1 MKVTVFTPAY
11 NRGGY
16 LKRLYDSLLCQS
28 NQDFEWLIV
37 DDGSTDD
44 TPSVVAALSAEG
56 KLNIRY
62 HKKEN
67 GGKHTA
73 YNQALELAA
82 GDWFICVD
90 ADDMLAPEA
99 VQDLLDAT
107 AELPDNMGIAAYKSD
122 RTGKQL
128 SEVFPEVVTTCKISE
143 ISLKWGCNGEFT
155 FVFPTKIA
163 KKYPFPVF
171 PGEKFVGEN
180 VIYDRIEQECSV
192 RLLPKVLTICE
203 YLEDGYSQNFSNLLK
218 KNPSGF
224 CVYFMQRVDVA
235 YSVSYRLSSA
245 GKYWAFRWLSGN
257 KTLKYRGP
265 HRLACAVGWLLGL
278 AFFVYY
284 KVVRGF

>member
-1 MKVTVFTPAY
+1 MLTVFTPAY

-16 LKRLYDSLLCQS
+16 LKRLYESLLCQS

-44 TPSVVAALSAEG
+44 TASVVAALAAEG

-82 GDWFICVD
+82 GDWFVCVD
-90 ADDMLAPEA
+90 SDDMLAPDA
-99 VQDLLDAT
+99 VQALAAAT
-107 AELPDNMGIAAYKSD
+107 ATLPGNTGVAAYKTDMAGKRLSD
-122 RTGKQL
+122 A
-128 SEVFPEVVTTCKISE
+128 FPPEVATCKISE
-143 ISLKWGCNGEFT
+143 LSLKRGCKGEFT

-171 PGEKFVGEN
+171 SGEKFVLES
-180 VIYDRIEQECSV
+180 VIYDRIEQECV
-192 RLLPKVLTICE
+192 FHLLPQVITVCE
-203 YLEDGYSQNFSNLLK
+203 YLEDGYSQNYSNLLK
-218 KNPSGF
+218 KNPSGV

-235 YSVSYRLSSA
+235 YSASYRLSSA
-245 GKYWAFRWLSGN
+245 GKYWAFRWLSRN
-257 KTLKYRGP
+257 RTLKYRGP
-265 HRLACAVGWLLGL
+265 HRLACAAGWLLGL